1 METVLYLLPAI
12 IALKRRHRHVWAI
25 VIMNIF
31 LGWTGFAWVFVLAWA
46 CVDVPGPIRGR
57 SPEPEPAALA
67 WWKAQSAPSRITA
80 RSSLSGSRTTPAA
93 AGPSPSITGL
103 SVGWPGSRVAISSA
117 AGSPPT
123 APRSSSWTERQTFI

>member
-1 METVLYLLPAI
+1 VETVLYLLPAI

-57 SPEPEPAALA
+57 SPEPEPAAPGLVEGTIRSIEDHGTIITL
-67 WWKAQSAPSRITA
+67 WIEDDTGRSRPVSFDHRPFRWMA
-80 RSSLSGSRTTPAA
+80 RVEGGDL
-93 AGPSPSITGL
+93 
-103 SVGWPGSRVAISSA
+103 VGRRIASDGATI
-117 AGSPPT
+117 
-123 APRSSSWTERQTFI
+123 EFLD